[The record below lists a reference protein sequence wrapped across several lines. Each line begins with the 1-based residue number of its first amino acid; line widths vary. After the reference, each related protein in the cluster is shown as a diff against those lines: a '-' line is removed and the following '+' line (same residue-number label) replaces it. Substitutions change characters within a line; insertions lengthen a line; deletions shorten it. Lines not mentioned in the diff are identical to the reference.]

1 MRYDWLLDE
10 TKDEPPC
17 GPNLELEDPE
27 YFTYLLTAE
36 GLLPASFFKFDRT
49 TIDLKGESEKL
60 ENYLKE
66 CRDLRLL
73 CLEARFRILFGQA
86 PRFFE
91 CILGIEALVRTYWD
105 EVYPLGEDGDF
116 FLRSGAIATLEDIKT
131 AILPL
136 EYAPLA
142 NDRRHGDVTYRA
154 YRVAK
159 GDVPAR
165 EGETALDN
173 GQISEVLA
181 SDDHREEIDTL
192 HELATGARKALKDI
206 VALFNEKAGYDQSPN
221 FDGLLEAIEGIR
233 DLLVEVRPDLAA
245 AEPEEAEGEGED
257 QTEDG
262 DGTETSGAVQSG
274 TGETTVISQTVVV
287 AGVEITN
294 KDHAQAALLAAATYF
309 ANHEPSN
316 PALII
321 VHQAH
326 SLVGKSFVEAM
337 QILVPGSVGGA
348 ELTVLADKD
357 LKLNIEQMRSL
368 SSEALQLLQLTNA
381 TEDINR
387 QDDHEFSAKIR
398 PEAIALIRGVE
409 QFYRANEPSSPI
421 PMLLAKARK
430 YLNMDFEVILADM
443 LPEKTPETSE

>member
-1 MRYDWLLDE
+1 MRYDWLVDE
-10 TKDEPPC
+10 TKEEPPC

-27 YFTYLLTAE
+27 YFNYILTAE
-36 GLLPASFFKFDRT
+36 GLLPASFFKFDRA

-60 ENYLKE
+60 ENYLKQ
-66 CRDLRLL
+66 CRDVRLL

-142 NDRRHGDVTYRA
+142 NDRRHGDVTYRSH
-154 YRVAK
+154 RVAR

-165 EGETALDN
+165 EGETALDSSA
-173 GQISEVLA
+173 ITEVLA
-181 SDDHREEIDTL
+181 SDDHREEVDTL
-192 HELATGARKALKDI
+192 HALASSAQKALKDLI
-206 VALFNEKAGYDQSPN
+206 ALFNEKAGYDQSPS
-221 FDGLLEAIEGIR
+221 FDGLLEAIKGIV
-233 DLLVEVRPDLAA
+233 DLLVVARPDLAV
-245 AEPEEAEGEGED
+245 AEPEEDEAEDTSDAEDTGTGE
-257 QTEDG
+257 
-262 DGTETSGAVQSG
+262 AAQSG

-294 KDHAQAALLAAATYF
+294 KNHAQAALLAAATYF
-309 ANHEPSN
+309 ANNEPSN